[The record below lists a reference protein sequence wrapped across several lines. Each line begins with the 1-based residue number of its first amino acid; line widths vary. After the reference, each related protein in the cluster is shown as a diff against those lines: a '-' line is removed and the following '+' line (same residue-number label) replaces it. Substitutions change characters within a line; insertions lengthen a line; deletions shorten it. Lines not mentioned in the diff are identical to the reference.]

1 MLKPDCKQGLAKEGV
16 LSSWTKLAAMEQS
29 SGLLAAETL
38 ELVYMIVDTLRM
50 LGLRVR
56 VS

>member
-16 LSSWTKLAAMEQS
+16 LSFWMMLAAMEQS

-38 ELVYMIVDTLRM
+38 ELVYTTVDILRM
-50 LGLRVR
+50 LGLCVR